1 MHIIIHCNYYLI
13 FVLSHIILYEDS
25 MNIWKV
31 LLVFSITGIIFFA
44 AWWAKDGYQFYT
56 KDKIE
61 IITKVK
67 DEIFGEEVEKREWID
82 KFSLGILPDDPHP
95 TGIYRS
101 LLFPVTLL
109 TACALISVYRLKKQ
123 S

>member
-1 MHIIIHCNYYLI
+1 M
-13 FVLSHIILYEDS
+13 
-25 MNIWKV
+25 WKV
-31 LLVFSITGIIFFA
+31 FMVFSIVGIVFFT
-44 AWWAKDGYQFYT
+44 AWWAKDGFQFYT
-56 KDKIE
+56 KDRIE

-67 DEIFGEEVEKREWID
+67 DDIFGEEVEKREWVD

-101 LLFPVTLL
+101 LLFPVTFLFAFAIL
-109 TACALISVYRLKKQ
+109 SLYRLKKQ

>member
-1 MHIIIHCNYYLI
+1 
-13 FVLSHIILYEDS
+13 
-25 MNIWKV
+25 MNKWK
-31 LLVFSITGIIFFA
+31 LLMVFSIIGIVFFA
-44 AWWAKDGYQFYT
+44 AWWAKDGFQFYT

-61 IITKVK
+61 IVTKVK
-67 DEIFGEEVEKREWID
+67 DDIFGEEVEKREWID
-82 KFSLGILPDDPHP
+82 KFSLGIFPDDPHP

-109 TACALISVYRLKKQ
+109 TACAIFSLYRLKKQ